1 MNELLANPWTKFA
14 LVVAIKSGV
23 LIFIVITSFAYLM
36 LFERKILAWFQMRLG
51 PIWCGPWGLL
61 QPAADAVK
69 LVLKEDLTPADA
81 DPLLYRFAPAIGVL
95 TAVLAYAV
103 IPFGT
108 FPDGSPIAIAD
119 LNVGILFVLAAASL
133 GVYGIA
139 LGGWASQSKW
149 PLLGAIRST
158 AQMISYEL
166 AMGLSFIG
174 VLLLA
179 GTTDLGGI
187 TAAQSAH
194 HFWFVIPQFVGFLI
208 YFITATA
215 ETNRAPFDLPEAETE
230 LVAGFHTEYSS
241 LRFGTFFVAE
251 YINMITVSCIAT
263 LLFLGGGD
271 GPFLSRLPYLSV
283 VWFML
288 KVSFFLFVLIWMR
301 ATLPRLRYDRLMA
314 FGWKVLLPVA
324 VLNVLVTA
332 TVVALWKANS

>member
-1 MNELLANPWTKFA
+1 MSMNPTTALA
-14 LVVAIKSGV
+14 LVIAIKSGI
-23 LIFIVITSFAYLM
+23 LIFVVVTAFAYLM
-36 LFERKILAWFQMRLG
+36 LAERKVLAWFQLRLG
-51 PIWCGPWGLL
+51 PIWCGPWGLM

-69 LVLKEDLTPADA
+69 LVLKEDLTPATA
-81 DPLLYRFAPAIGVL
+81 DPFIYKIAPALAVL
-95 TAVLAYAV
+95 TALMAYAI

-108 FPDGSPIAIAD
+108 FPDGTPISIANP
-119 LNVGILFVLAAASL
+119 NVGILFILAMGAV

-158 AQMISYEL
+158 AQLISYEL
-166 AMGLSFIG
+166 AMGLSIVG

-179 GTTDLGGI
+179 GTTDLHGI
-187 TAAQSAH
+187 VSAQSRTH
-194 HFWFVIPQFVGFLI
+194 IWFFIPQFIGFLI
-208 YFITATA
+208 YAITATA

-251 YINMITVSCIAT
+251 YVNMITVSAIGT

-271 GPFLSRLPYLSV
+271 GPFVQQIPWLSIG
-283 VWFML
+283 WFLL
-288 KVSFFLFVLIWMR
+288 KVALLLFGLIWLR

-324 VLNVLVTA
+324 LVNLLATA
-332 TVVALWKANS
+332 ALVALRGHVA

>member
-1 MNELLANPWTKFA
+1 MNDLLADPWTKFA

-139 LGGWASQSKW
+139 LGGWASQ
-149 PLLGAIRST
+149 
-158 AQMISYEL
+158 
-166 AMGLSFIG
+166 
-174 VLLLA
+174 
-179 GTTDLGGI
+179 
-187 TAAQSAH
+187 
-194 HFWFVIPQFVGFLI
+194 
-208 YFITATA
+208 
-215 ETNRAPFDLPEAETE
+215 
-230 LVAGFHTEYSS
+230 
-241 LRFGTFFVAE
+241 
-251 YINMITVSCIAT
+251 
-263 LLFLGGGD
+263 
-271 GPFLSRLPYLSV
+271 
-283 VWFML
+283 
-288 KVSFFLFVLIWMR
+288 
-301 ATLPRLRYDRLMA
+301 
-314 FGWKVLLPVA
+314 
-324 VLNVLVTA
+324 
-332 TVVALWKANS
+332 

>member
-1 MNELLANPWTKFA
+1 MSHLLADPWLRFI
-14 LVVAIKSGV
+14 LVVAIKSGI

-36 LFERKILAWFQMRLG
+36 LFERKILAWFQLRLG

-69 LVLKEDLTPADA
+69 LVLKEDLTPRDA
-81 DPLLYRFAPAIGVL
+81 DPLIYHFAPAIAVL
-95 TAVLAYAV
+95 TSVLAYAA

-108 FPDGSPIAIAD
+108 FPDGSPVAIAN
-119 LNVGILFVLAAASL
+119 LNVGILYILAAGSL

-139 LGGWASQSKW
+139 LGGWSSQSKW

-166 AMGLSFIG
+166 AMGLSIIG

-179 GTTDLGGI
+179 GTTNLAGI

-194 HFWFVIPQFVGFLI
+194 HVWYILPQFVGFLI

-251 YINMITVSCIAT
+251 YINMITVSCVAT

-271 GPFLSRLPYLSV
+271 GPFLAAAPLLSV
-283 VWFML
+283 VWFVL
-288 KVSFFLFVLIWMR
+288 KVMVFLFVLIWMR

-324 VLNVLVTA
+324 VLNLLVTA
-332 TVVALWKANS
+332 AVVALVKA

>member
-1 MNELLANPWTKFA
+1 LSPLAELA
-14 LVVAIKSGV
+14 LIVAIKSAV
-23 LIFIVITSFAYLM
+23 LIFIVMTAFAYLM
-36 LFERKILAWFQMRLG
+36 LFERKVLAWFQLRVG

-69 LVLKEDLTPADA
+69 LVLKEDLTPATA
-81 DPLLYRFAPAIGVL
+81 DPLIYKFAPAFAALVAL
-95 TAVLAYAV
+95 LAYAV

-108 FPDGSPIAIAD
+108 LPDGRPIAIA
-119 LNVGILFVLAAASL
+119 NPNAGILYLLAVSSI
-133 GVYGIA
+133 GIYGIA

-166 AMGLSFIG
+166 AMGLAVVG

-179 GTTDLGGI
+179 GTTNLNLI
-187 TAAQSAH
+187 TAAQSRH
-194 HFWFVIPQFVGFLI
+194 HLWYVIPQFVGFII
-208 YFITATA
+208 YAITAVA

-251 YINMITVSCIAT
+251 YINMITVSAIAT
-263 LLFLGGGD
+263 ILFLGGGD
-271 GPFLSRLPYLSV
+271 GPFVHALPWLSL
-283 VWFML
+283 VWFL
-288 KVSFFLFVLIWMR
+288 CKVAVLLFAFIWLR

-314 FGWKVLLPVA
+314 FGWKVLLPVG
-324 VLNVLVTA
+324 VLNLLLTA
-332 TVVALWKANS
+332 GIVAFAR

>member
-1 MNELLANPWTKFA
+1 MSMDHATA
-14 LVVAIKSGV
+14 QIVVIAIKSGI
-23 LIFIVITSFAYLM
+23 LIFIVVTAFAYLM
-36 LFERKILAWFQMRLG
+36 LAERKVLAWFQLRVG
-51 PIWCGPWGLL
+51 PIWCGPWGLM

-69 LVLKEDLTPADA
+69 LVLKEDLTPSTA
-81 DPLLYRFAPAIGVL
+81 DPFIYKIAPALAVL
-95 TAVLAYAV
+95 TALMAYAI

-108 FPDGSPIAIAD
+108 FPDGTPISIANP
-119 LNVGILFVLAAASL
+119 NVGILFVLAMGAV

-166 AMGLSFIG
+166 AMGLSIVG
-174 VLLLA
+174 VLILA
-179 GTTDLGGI
+179 GTTDLHGI
-187 TAAQSAH
+187 VSAQSRTH
-194 HFWFVIPQFVGFLI
+194 LWFFIPQFIGFLI
-208 YFITATA
+208 YAITATA

-251 YINMITVSCIAT
+251 YVNMITVAAIGT

-271 GPFLSRLPYLSV
+271 GPFVHLIPWLSIL
-283 VWFML
+283 WFL
-288 KVSFFLFVLIWMR
+288 VKVGLLLFCFIWLR

-324 VLNVLVTA
+324 VVNLLVTA
-332 TVVALWKANS
+332 AIVALWGQRA

>member
-1 MNELLANPWTKFA
+1 MNSA
-14 LVVAIKSGV
+14 LSWAIVIAIKSGV
-23 LIFIVITSFAYLM
+23 LIFIVVTSFAYLM
-36 LFERKILAWFQMRLG
+36 LFERKALAWFQMRVG
-51 PIWCGPWGLL
+51 PIWCGPWGLM

-69 LVLKEDLTPADA
+69 LVLKEDLTPGGADK
-81 DPLLYRFAPAIGVL
+81 LMYKLAPAIAVL
-95 TAVLAYAV
+95 TALMAYAV

-108 FPDGSPIAIAD
+108 LPDGRPIAIAD
-119 LNVGILFVLAAASL
+119 PNVGILFLLAMASI
-133 GVYGIA
+133 GVYGVT

-166 AMGLSFIG
+166 AMGLAVVS

-179 GTTDLGGI
+179 GTTRLSGI
-187 TAAQSAH
+187 VAAQSQH
-194 HFWFVIPQFVGFLI
+194 HLWYAIPEFVAFVIYG
-208 YFITATA
+208 ITATA

-251 YINMITVSCIAT
+251 YVNMITVSAIAAV
-263 LLFLGGGD
+263 LFFGGGD
-271 GPFLSRLPYLSV
+271 GPFVTVFPWISI
-283 VWFML
+283 VWFL
-288 KVSFFLFVLIWMR
+288 AKVGFFLFLLIWMR

-324 VLNVLVTA
+324 VLNLLATA
-332 TVVALWKANS
+332 TYVAFAARLAR